1 MIASLLDP
9 DQFKNKASEAAG
21 LLRSMANPHRLM
33 ILCRLGDTEMSV
45 GELREGTALSQSS
58 LSQHLGVLR
67 QEGLVRTRR
76 QGQSIFYSIADPA
89 ANRVITTLA
98 AIYCPEL
105 LAEAQEAAGSKD
117 CFAACPFVLD
127 GDTASAARAG
137 RKSPKPWTR
146 PTKRSGK

>member
-1 MIASLLDP
+1 MITPRLDP
-9 DQFKNKASEAAG
+9 DLFKDKAAEAAG

-76 QGQSIFYSIADPA
+76 QGQSIFYAIADPA
-89 ANRVITTLA
+89 AIRVIATLA
-98 AIYCPEL
+98 TIYCPEI
-105 LAEAQEAAGSKD
+105 LAEAKKSAGPKD
-117 CFAACPFVLD
+117 CFAGCPFDLD
-127 GDTASAARAG
+127 GNSANVAQAG
-137 RKSPKPWTR
+137 RKSPKPWSR
-146 PTKRSGK
+146 PAKRAGK